1 MKNSRKVVLA
11 TLLAFVMLFSS
22 FAVLNVSATPDDDDV
37 EPIANLYYFNDYY
50 PTVPK
55 SQMDE
60 EYPDI
65 SSVYDHKW
73 IDGEDFD
80 IMVANNYFESIAD
93 ESIVVID
100 IKAFLPNTSTL
111 YNLFSSLKDRGCMT
125 IFVTIYDEEAYDDTS
140 FMDYVD
146 EYVVSEFQRLRNF
159 LRHYVF
165 KIIYSNLLSNSTST
179 TPLNNT
185 AILIDGRLIG
195 LDEDYDFNFDDA
207 CTNSPFFR
215 ILLEEFAGHITG
227 GNNMSYS
234 QIFSE
239 LAEMN
244 ISFYVHAGNNEY
256 VNLWLEELYEVENFE
271 DFYSNTQDYWE
282 HISAIGFSH
291 LDPTFYD
298 FLVQCQNFFHEY
310 DSSVP
315 PVGVLEVEPFIP
327 GPSPLIFFTDRDLIE
342 GFHEEYFKEWDIFFV
357 ALDNIIHEILLS

>member
-1 MKNSRKVVLA
+1 MKNSRKVILA

-159 LRHYVF
+159 LHLHFEWVKDTNLQFGADEYSPLQNTVF
-165 KIIYSNLLSNSTST
+165 F
-179 TPLNNT
+179 
-185 AILIDGRLIG
+185 IDGRLIN
-195 LDEDYDFNFDDA
+195 DEEYSGDVEYL
-207 CTNSPFFR
+207 CTDSPFLR
-215 ILLEEFAGHITG
+215 IMLE
-227 GNNMSYS
+227 
-234 QIFSE
+234 E
-239 LAEMN
+239 LAEKCN
-244 ISFYVHAGNNEY
+244 IVTSGTSHEDLFGALYDEGIRIIAHVGPDEY
-256 VNLWLEELYEVENFE
+256 LHLGSGTIYETSSLQELY
-271 DFYSNTQDYWE
+271 SNDILSSSYV
-282 HISAIGFSH
+282 SAIGFSH
-291 LDPTFYD
+291 LESNFYN
-298 FLVQCQNFFHEY
+298 FLDVGQEY
-310 DSSVP
+310 VRRQLSSDL
-315 PVGVLEVEPFIP
+315 PVGIMEVEPFVP
-327 GPSPLIFFTDRDLIE
+327 GTPSLDFLTDRDLVALY
-342 GFHEEYFKEWDIFFV
+342 GEEPYKEWPAFFV
-357 ALDNIIHEILLS
+357 ALDSEIAEIS